1 MAIAET
7 PTRPIAAPQARPTA
21 SRRLTEHQIGR
32 LLVLPAL
39 IFAILVTQAPFL
51 LTIWYSL
58 QRWNLNRPERRAF
71 VGLDNYVFL
80 LTRDPAFLEAILNTV
95 VFVVGA
101 VVASLAL
108 GLLYA
113 ELVNHRFPGRGIVRT
128 MLITPFLIMPAAAAL
143 TWKNQLLNP
152 NYGVV
157 DWAVNTA
164 LPGNPGPS
172 WLDEFP
178 MFSVIA
184 VIVWRWAP
192 FMMLILLAGMQSIS
206 EEVREAARVD
216 GATARQE
223 FFDITLP
230 QLWRFMQLGGLL
242 GTVFIVQEIDPI
254 FMMTGGGPGDA
265 TTTLPYLVYEK
276 ARESFDIGRGAALG
290 VIVVLI
296 SMVAITFLVRVLDR
310 MLGTAR
316 GIDHGNTRFTTQ
328 AVGQRDSRRSRILE
342 GNRLTALGNHRLD
355 RGADRLF
362 PGALHVPDRV
372 QDRERGGGAAAEAD
386 LLADVRELRSGV
398 WHQLSAVLSQLDH
411 HVACLDI
418 FRHAARDPLRI
429 CLGAL
434 SPKEMER
441 HPVLLHLDAI
451 PAGRRSDR
459 AALRHLQPQR

>member
-1 MAIAET
+1 MAIADT
-7 PTRPIAAPQARPTA
+7 PVKTRASPFTAPAVT
-21 SRRLTEHQIGR
+21 RRLADHQIGR

-39 IFAILVTQAPFL
+39 IFAILVTQVPFL
-51 LTIWYSL
+51 LTVWYSL

-80 LTRDPAFLEAILNTV
+80 ITRDPAFLEAIRNTV
-95 VFVVGA
+95 VFVVGS
-101 VVASLAL
+101 VLASLAL

-157 DWAVNTA
+157 DWAINTA

-172 WLDEFP
+172 WLDNFP
-178 MFSVIA
+178 MFSIIA
-184 VIVWRWAP
+184 VVVWRWAP

-223 FFDITLP
+223 FLDITLP

-254 FMMTGGGPGDA
+254 FMMTRGGPGDA

-296 SMVAITFLVRVLDR
+296 SIVAITFLVRLLDR
-310 MLGTAR
+310 MLE
-316 GIDHGNTRFTTQ
+316 
-328 AVGQRDSRRSRILE
+328 RR
-342 GNRLTALGNHRLD
+342 
-355 RGADRLF
+355 
-362 PGALHVPDRV
+362 
-372 QDRERGGGAAAEAD
+372 EA
-386 LLADVRELRSGV
+386 
-398 WHQLSAVLSQLDH
+398 
-411 HVACLDI
+411 
-418 FRHAARDPLRI
+418 
-429 CLGAL
+429 
-434 SPKEMER
+434 
-441 HPVLLHLDAI
+441 
-451 PAGRRSDR
+451 
-459 AALRHLQPQR
+459 

>member
-7 PTRPIAAPQARPTA
+7 PARPVVAHQSAPPTP
-21 SRRLTEHQIGR
+21 RRRTEHQVGR
-32 LLVLPAL
+32 LLVMPAL
-39 IFAILVTQAPFL
+39 IFAIVVTQAPFL

-58 QRWNLNRPERRAF
+58 QRWNLNRPDRRAF

-80 LTRDPAFLEAILNTV
+80 LTQDPAFFEVIRNTV

-101 VVASLAL
+101 VLASLAL

-143 TWKNQLLNP
+143 TWKNQMLNP
-152 NYGVV
+152 TYGVV
-157 DWAVNTA
+157 DWAINTA
-164 LPGNPGPS
+164 LPGDPGPS
-172 WLDEFP
+172 WLSEFP
-178 MFSVIA
+178 MLSV
-184 VIVWRWAP
+184 VTVVVWRWAP

-216 GATARQE
+216 GASALQE
-223 FFDITLP
+223 FLDITLP

-265 TTTLPYLVYEK
+265 TTTLPYYVYEK

-310 MLGTAR
+310 MLE
-316 GIDHGNTRFTTQ
+316 
-328 AVGQRDSRRSRILE
+328 RR
-342 GNRLTALGNHRLD
+342 
-355 RGADRLF
+355 
-362 PGALHVPDRV
+362 
-372 QDRERGGGAAAEAD
+372 EA
-386 LLADVRELRSGV
+386 
-398 WHQLSAVLSQLDH
+398 
-411 HVACLDI
+411 
-418 FRHAARDPLRI
+418 
-429 CLGAL
+429 
-434 SPKEMER
+434 
-441 HPVLLHLDAI
+441 
-451 PAGRRSDR
+451 
-459 AALRHLQPQR
+459 

>member
-7 PTRPIAAPQARPTA
+7 PPRTIVAQRAGRPA
-21 SRRLTEHQIGR
+21 SRHLADDQIGR

-58 QRWNLNRPERRAF
+58 QRWNLNRPDRRAF

-80 LTRDPAFLEAILNTV
+80 LTRDPAFLEAIRNTV
-95 VFVVGA
+95 VFVVGS
-101 VVASLAL
+101 VLASLIL

-152 NYGVV
+152 NYGVL
-157 DWAVNTA
+157 DWTINTV

-172 WLDEFP
+172 WLEQYP

-216 GATARQE
+216 GATAKQE
-223 FFDITLP
+223 FLDITLP

-296 SMVAITFLVRVLDR
+296 SIVAITFLVRVLDR
-310 MLGTAR
+310 ML
-316 GIDHGNTRFTTQ
+316 D
-328 AVGQRDSRRSRILE
+328 RRE
-342 GNRLTALGNHRLD
+342 
-355 RGADRLF
+355 
-362 PGALHVPDRV
+362 V
-372 QDRERGGGAAAEAD
+372 
-386 LLADVRELRSGV
+386 
-398 WHQLSAVLSQLDH
+398 
-411 HVACLDI
+411 
-418 FRHAARDPLRI
+418 
-429 CLGAL
+429 
-434 SPKEMER
+434 
-441 HPVLLHLDAI
+441 
-451 PAGRRSDR
+451 
-459 AALRHLQPQR
+459 

>member
-1 MAIAET
+1 MAIADTSKRTRASPFTT
-7 PTRPIAAPQARPTA
+7 PTVR
-21 SRRLTEHQIGR
+21 RRLADHQIGR

-39 IFAILVTQAPFL
+39 IFAVLVTQAPFL

-71 VGLDNYVFL
+71 VGLDNYVYLF
-80 LTRDPAFLEAILNTV
+80 TRDPAFLEAIRNTV
-95 VFVVGA
+95 VFVVGS
-101 VVASLAL
+101 VLASLVL

-178 MFSVIA
+178 MLSVIV
-184 VIVWRWAP
+184 VIIWRWAP

-223 FFDITLP
+223 FLDITLP
-230 QLWRFMQLGGLL
+230 QLWRFIQLGGLL

-254 FMMTGGGPGDA
+254 FIMTGGGPGDA

-296 SMVAITFLVRVLDR
+296 SIVAITFLVRLLDR
-310 MLGTAR
+310 MLE
-316 GIDHGNTRFTTQ
+316 
-328 AVGQRDSRRSRILE
+328 RR
-342 GNRLTALGNHRLD
+342 
-355 RGADRLF
+355 
-362 PGALHVPDRV
+362 
-372 QDRERGGGAAAEAD
+372 EA
-386 LLADVRELRSGV
+386 
-398 WHQLSAVLSQLDH
+398 
-411 HVACLDI
+411 
-418 FRHAARDPLRI
+418 
-429 CLGAL
+429 
-434 SPKEMER
+434 
-441 HPVLLHLDAI
+441 
-451 PAGRRSDR
+451 
-459 AALRHLQPQR
+459 

>member
-1 MAIAET
+1 
-7 PTRPIAAPQARPTA
+7 
-21 SRRLTEHQIGR
+21 
-32 LLVLPAL
+32 
-39 IFAILVTQAPFL
+39 
-51 LTIWYSL
+51 
-58 QRWNLNRPERRAF
+58 
-71 VGLDNYVFL
+71 
-80 LTRDPAFLEAILNTV
+80 
-95 VFVVGA
+95 
-101 VVASLAL
+101 
-108 GLLYA
+108 LLYA

-157 DWAVNTA
+157 DWTVNTV

-172 WLDEFP
+172 WLDEYP

-216 GATARQE
+216 GATAKQE
-223 FFDITLP
+223 FLDIILP

-310 MLGTAR
+310 MLE
-316 GIDHGNTRFTTQ
+316 
-328 AVGQRDSRRSRILE
+328 RR
-342 GNRLTALGNHRLD
+342 
-355 RGADRLF
+355 
-362 PGALHVPDRV
+362 
-372 QDRERGGGAAAEAD
+372 EA
-386 LLADVRELRSGV
+386 
-398 WHQLSAVLSQLDH
+398 
-411 HVACLDI
+411 
-418 FRHAARDPLRI
+418 
-429 CLGAL
+429 
-434 SPKEMER
+434 
-441 HPVLLHLDAI
+441 
-451 PAGRRSDR
+451 
-459 AALRHLQPQR
+459 

>member
-7 PTRPIAAPQARPTA
+7 PTRPLVESPARSSA
-21 SRRLTEHQIGR
+21 SRQLAEHEIGR

-51 LTIWYSL
+51 LTIWYSM
-58 QRWNLNRPERRAF
+58 QRWRLNRPERRGF
-71 VGLDNYVFL
+71 VGLENYVYL
-80 LTRDPAFLEAILNTV
+80 VTRDPSFMEAIRNTV

-101 VVASLAL
+101 VFASLVL

-157 DWAVNTA
+157 DWVLNTA
-164 LPGNPGPS
+164 LPGNPGPI
-172 WLDEFP
+172 WLDDFP
-178 MFSVIA
+178 MLSVVA
-184 VIVWRWAP
+184 VVVWRWAP

-223 FFDITLP
+223 FLDITLP

-254 FMMTGGGPGDA
+254 FMMTSGGPGDA

-290 VIVVLI
+290 VIVVLM
-296 SMVAITFLVRVLDR
+296 SMVVITFLVRLLDR
-310 MLGTAR
+310 M
-316 GIDHGNTRFTTQ
+316 
-328 AVGQRDSRRSRILE
+328 
-342 GNRLTALGNHRLD
+342 
-355 RGADRLF
+355 
-362 PGALHVPDRV
+362 
-372 QDRERGGGAAAEAD
+372 
-386 LLADVRELRSGV
+386 
-398 WHQLSAVLSQLDH
+398 
-411 HVACLDI
+411 
-418 FRHAARDPLRI
+418 
-429 CLGAL
+429 
-434 SPKEMER
+434 MER
-441 HPVLLHLDAI
+441 REA
-451 PAGRRSDR
+451 
-459 AALRHLQPQR
+459 